1 MNLEKERPANFPI
14 PSVLL
19 CRECYLRFCSQQFDL
34 TNNNEAV
41 HLSNN
46 AIQCKYLN
54 GERSGE
60 LPEENMWDVHQFKD
74 YLRWVPAS
82 RRKRKRATE
91 ESEKEGGEKRGG
103 SREREGEEKE
113 EE

>member
-1 MNLEKERPANFPI
+1 MHDYMVSKRREETSLKEFYKNTIHRLSHFPFFDYECF
-14 PSVLL
+14 S

-74 YLRWVPAS
+74 YLRWVPAA
-82 RRKRKRATE
+82 RRMRTLAVRQY
-91 ESEKEGGEKRGG
+91 
-103 SREREGEEKE
+103 
-113 EE
+113 

>member
-1 MNLEKERPANFPI
+1 M
-14 PSVLL
+14 
-19 CRECYLRFCSQQFDL
+19 
-34 TNNNEAV
+34 

-74 YLRWVPAS
+74 YLRWV
-82 RRKRKRATE
+82 ATGQ
-91 ESEKEGGEKRGG
+91 EGDNLGCGMQKSVIENVVYYD
-103 SREREGEEKE
+103 
-113 EE
+113 

>member
-1 MNLEKERPANFPI
+1 M
-14 PSVLL
+14 VLKRKMSQYPKQHVHGTQSFGNHDRVAVLSACL

-74 YLRWVPAS
+74 YLR
-82 RRKRKRATE
+82 
-91 ESEKEGGEKRGG
+91 
-103 SREREGEEKE
+103 
-113 EE
+113 